1 MPEVDDYL
9 KFLRYRCR
17 LNTWISYGYDLQ
29 IFLNFIEKP
38 LTAVTSADIL
48 AFIESQQGAS
58 NRQSRTDGLSMQGP
72 GLSNRTIK
80 RRLTAVAGF
89 YEYLR
94 VFHDLPLQNNPV
106 PRGLTKRSIFWS
118 NRYGNAAVTP
128 LIRAPETLPRPLN
141 PEEIS
146 LFVDSLRN
154 HRDKAMVLLM
164 LLAGLRK
171 SEVLKLTLKD
181 IDFGQRTLTVREGKG
196 GYQRV
201 VAISDTGLQE
211 LISYLNKERP
221 AGGSD
226 RVFLVMKGK
235 HKGQPL
241 TVAALDTIIE
251 YHREKAGTPGVQ
263 CHRLRHTLATL
274 AINRGMPLESI
285 AALLGHRSL
294 SMTMTY
300 ARIGNRTMQQEYSQ
314 VSQHLEELCN
324 RTEVSDN
331 PAELTLVE
339 GSQMR
344 RLRQDHWRMLGNG
357 YCTRPDGVPCEYE
370 TICESCTCFS
380 TTVDFLPILQRQKQ
394 DAEDKGQTQRLEV
407 FSKLIKSM
415 EQTPTVGNI
424 VPS

>member
-1 MPEVDDYL
+1 VSYKLRREVVDGKVVNVSLGVTEVDAYL

-38 LTAVTSADIL
+38 LIAVTPADIL

-58 NRQSRTDGLSMQGP
+58 NRQGRTDGLSMQGP

-94 VFHDLPLQNNPV
+94 VFHDPPLQNNPV
-106 PRGLTKRSIFWS
+106 PRGLTKRNIFWS

-146 LFVDSLRN
+146 PFIDSLRN

-171 SEVLKLTLKD
+171 SEVLKLARKV
-181 IDFGQRTLTVREGKG
+181 IDFGQRTLTAREGKG

-201 VAISDTGLQE
+201 VAISDTGLKE
-211 LISYLNKERP
+211 LFSYLNKERP

-226 RVFLVMKGK
+226 RAFLVMKGK

-251 YHREKAGTPGVQ
+251 YHRVKANTPGVQ
-263 CHRLRHTLATL
+263 CHRLRHTCFTRL
-274 AINRGMPLESI
+274 RQGGMSLE
-285 AALLGHRSL
+285 ALQAQAGHRSVATTRVYL
-294 SMTMTY
+294 HLCP
-300 ARIGNRTMQQEYSQ
+300 RELQQEY
-314 VSQHLEELCN
+314 L
-324 RTEVSDN
+324 RMSDALFS
-331 PAELTLVE
+331 PVVAD
-339 GSQMR
+339 R
-344 RLRQDHWRMLGNG
+344 RPGN
-357 YCTRPDGVPCEYE
+357 D
-370 TICESCTCFS
+370 
-380 TTVDFLPILQRQKQ
+380 
-394 DAEDKGQTQRLEV
+394 
-407 FSKLIKSM
+407 
-415 EQTPTVGNI
+415 
-424 VPS
+424 

>member
-1 MPEVDDYL
+1 MSYKLRKEVVDGKVVNVSLGVTEVDAYL

-38 LTAVTSADIL
+38 LIAVTPADIL

-58 NRQSRTDGLSMQGP
+58 NRQGRTDGLSMQGP

-146 LFVDSLRN
+146 PFIDSLRN

-226 RVFLVMKGK
+226 RIFLVMKGK
-235 HKGQPL
+235 HRGQPL

-251 YHREKAGTPGVQ
+251 YHRVKANTPGVQ
-263 CHRLRHTLATL
+263 CHRLRHTCFTRL
-274 AINRGMPLESI
+274 RQGGMSLE
-285 AALLGHRSL
+285 ALQAQAGHRSIATTRVYL
-294 SMTMTY
+294 HLCP
-300 ARIGNRTMQQEYSQ
+300 RELQQEY
-314 VSQHLEELCN
+314 L
-324 RTEVSDN
+324 RMSDSLFS
-331 PAELTLVE
+331 PAAAD
-339 GSQMR
+339 R
-344 RLRQDHWRMLGNG
+344 RPGD
-357 YCTRPDGVPCEYE
+357 D
-370 TICESCTCFS
+370 
-380 TTVDFLPILQRQKQ
+380 
-394 DAEDKGQTQRLEV
+394 
-407 FSKLIKSM
+407 
-415 EQTPTVGNI
+415 
-424 VPS
+424 

>member
-1 MPEVDDYL
+1 VSYKLRREVADGKVESVSLGIPEVDAYL

-17 LNTWISYGYDLQ
+17 LNTWINYGYDLQ

-38 LTAVTSADIL
+38 LTQVTPTDIL
-48 AFIESQQGAS
+48 AFIESQQGS
-58 NRQSRTDGLSMQGP
+58 PNRQGRTDGLSMKGP

-94 VFHDLPLQNNPV
+94 VFHDFPLLNNPV
-106 PRGLTKRSIFWS
+106 PRGLTKRNIFWS

-141 PEEIS
+141 PEEIR
-146 LFVDSLRN
+146 LFLDSLRN

-211 LISYLNKERP
+211 LLSYLNKEKP

-226 RVFLVMKGK
+226 RVFLCHERETQEPAVEYSGPGYHHRVPPREGGHSWYPVPSPTPHMFHPAAPGRYVTGSPASTGGAQECSH
-235 HKGQPL
+235 HKGL
-241 TVAALDTIIE
+241 ST
-251 YHREKAGTPGVQ
+251 
-263 CHRLRHTLATL
+263 
-274 AINRGMPLESI
+274 
-285 AALLGHRSL
+285 SL
-294 SMTMTY
+294 PQRAPTG
-300 ARIGNRTMQQEYSQ
+300 I
-314 VSQHLEELCN
+314 
-324 RTEVSDN
+324 
-331 PAELTLVE
+331 PADV
-339 GSQMR
+339 
-344 RLRQDHWRMLGNG
+344 
-357 YCTRPDGVPCEYE
+357 
-370 TICESCTCFS
+370 
-380 TTVDFLPILQRQKQ
+380 
-394 DAEDKGQTQRLEV
+394 
-407 FSKLIKSM
+407 
-415 EQTPTVGNI
+415 
-424 VPS
+424 

>member
-1 MPEVDDYL
+1 MSYKLRKEVVDGKVVNVSLGVTEVDAYL

-38 LTAVTSADIL
+38 LTAVTPADIL
-48 AFIESQQGAS
+48 AFIESQQGAL
-58 NRQSRTDGLSMQGP
+58 NRQGRTDGLSMQGP

-146 LFVDSLRN
+146 PFIDSLRN

-171 SEVLKLTLKD
+171 SEVLKLSRKD
-181 IDFGQRTLTVREGKG
+181 VDFGQRTLTVREGKG

-226 RVFLVMKGK
+226 RVFLVMKGQ
-235 HKGQPL
+235 HRGQPL

-263 CHRLRHTLATL
+263 CHRMRHTCFTRL
-274 AINRGMPLESI
+274 RQGGMSLE
-285 AALLGHRSL
+285 ALQAQAGHRSVATTRVYL
-294 SMTMTY
+294 HLCP
-300 ARIGNRTMQQEYSQ
+300 RELQQEY
-314 VSQHLEELCN
+314 L
-324 RTEVSDN
+324 RMSDSLFS
-331 PAELTLVE
+331 PAAAD
-339 GSQMR
+339 R
-344 RLRQDHWRMLGNG
+344 RPGD
-357 YCTRPDGVPCEYE
+357 D
-370 TICESCTCFS
+370 
-380 TTVDFLPILQRQKQ
+380 
-394 DAEDKGQTQRLEV
+394 
-407 FSKLIKSM
+407 
-415 EQTPTVGNI
+415 
-424 VPS
+424 

>member
-1 MPEVDDYL
+1 VSYKLRREVADGKVVNVSLGVTEVDAYL

-38 LTAVTSADIL
+38 LIAVTPADIL

-58 NRQSRTDGLSMQGP
+58 NRQGRTDGLSMQGP

-80 RRLTAVAGF
+80 RRLAAVAGF

-94 VFHDLPLQNNPV
+94 VFHDFPLQNNPV

-118 NRYGNAAVTP
+118 NRYSNAAVTP

-141 PEEIS
+141 PEEIGP
-146 LFVDSLRN
+146 FVDSLRN
-154 HRDKAMVLLM
+154 HRDKTMVLLM

-171 SEVLKLTLKD
+171 SEVLKLILKD

-201 VAISDTGLQE
+201 VAISATGLQE

-221 AGGSD
+221 AGCSD
-226 RVFLVMKGK
+226 RVFLVMKGQ

-251 YHREKAGTPGVQ
+251 YHRVKANTLGVQ
-263 CHRLRHTLATL
+263 CHRLRHTCFTRL
-274 AINRGMPLESI
+274 RQGGMSLE
-285 AALLGHRSL
+285 ALQAQAGHRSIATTGVYL
-294 SMTMTY
+294 HLCPKEL
-300 ARIGNRTMQQEYSQ
+300 QQEY
-314 VSQHLEELCN
+314 L
-324 RTEVSDN
+324 RISD
-331 PAELTLVE
+331 TL
-339 GSQMR
+339 
-344 RLRQDHWRMLGNG
+344 
-357 YCTRPDGVPCEYE
+357 
-370 TICESCTCFS
+370 
-380 TTVDFLPILQRQKQ
+380 FLP
-394 DAEDKGQTQRLEV
+394 
-407 FSKLIKSM
+407 
-415 EQTPTVGNI
+415 
-424 VPS
+424 VPANRRHGDD